1 MSNWFL
7 ALPIPAECWFAQV
20 PPPPSDLRALHPLDL
35 HATIAFLG
43 RVGEERARAAFA
55 ALDGPLGP
63 TEVSL
68 GDVVAMGNPRR
79 YSALSALLVDGRE
92 AIESAMSARRGAA
105 FDAAGVPHEE
115 RPPKAHVTLARPAR
129 DATPRARP
137 AGLAWA
143 AGLDLRGVRLR
154 LDRVALYGWSEDRSE
169 RLFRVV
175 EERAL

>member
-7 ALPIPAECWFAQV
+7 ALPIPAESWFAQV
-20 PPPPSDLRALHPLDL
+20 PPPPSDLRAFHPLDL

-55 ALDGPLGP
+55 ALDWPPGALD
-63 TEVSL
+63 VSL
-68 GDVVAMGNPRR
+68 GEVVAMGNPQR
-79 YSALSALLVDGRE
+79 YSALSALLIDGRE
-92 AIESAMSARRGAA
+92 AVESAMSARRGAA

-115 RPPKAHVTLARPAR
+115 RPPKAHVTLARPKR
-129 DATPRARP
+129 DATPHARA

-143 AGLDLRGVRLR
+143 TGLDLRGVRLR

-175 EERAL
+175 EARPL